1 MFTSPRKVIY
11 SLFRQLVDALL
22 LTVHYKNIFF
32 FNDFQRETWCQMHMK
47 FIRIKCLFLSKCTGI
62 VNVQVYSK
70 ISVFSSDL
78 IY

>member
-1 MFTSPRKVIY
+1 MIFKEKLSVKCIWS
-11 SLFRQLVDALL
+11 SLE
-22 LTVHYKNIFF
+22 
-32 FNDFQRETWCQMHMK
+32 FNG
-47 FIRIKCLFLSKCTGI
+47 FLSKYTGT

>member
-11 SLFRQLVDALL
+11 SLFRQLIDALL
-22 LTVHYKNIFF
+22 LTVHYRNNF
-32 FNDFQRETWCQMHMK
+32 FNDFQRENSCQMHMK
-47 FIRIKCLFLSKCTGI
+47 FVRIKWLFLSKCTGT

-78 IY
+78 SY